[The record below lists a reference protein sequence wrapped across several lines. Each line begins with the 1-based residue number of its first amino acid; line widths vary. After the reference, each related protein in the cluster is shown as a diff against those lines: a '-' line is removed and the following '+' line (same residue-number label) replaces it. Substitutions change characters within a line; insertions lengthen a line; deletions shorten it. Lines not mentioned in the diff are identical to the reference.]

1 MTANISTAKLS
12 RRGFLKAAAAA
23 TAVLYVGA
31 SADGAAAASGSA
43 DAMLNPFVKIDS
55 DGNVIAIIKHFEK
68 GQGPA
73 TGLSTLI
80 AEELGVTMAQIG
92 YEFAPSYPQVYNN
105 LFFGPFQGTGG
116 STAMANSW
124 MQYRTAGANAREM
137 LIKAAAQEWGVDP
150 GSLDIQEGMVVGG
163 GKSAPLGGFV
173 AAAAE
178 MTPSESPRLREPSEW
193 KIIGNE
199 ATRRLDSPIKVN
211 GQAKFAMDM
220 HLPNQ
225 MVVMIKRTPQRGGLV
240 VSFDDSAAKDV
251 KGFIMAMPLPTKHGV
266 AVYAENTWAAM
277 QARSAIEVEWD
288 MSAAEAR
295 SSAEIRDEV
304 MAALDAAPVYNV
316 NQADQTGV
324 ASAVD
329 EAATVVEKTFYFPL
343 LAHAPM
349 EPLNCTIEQTEE
361 GDIVLHDGAQMPTGP
376 HMAFQ
381 QIFQLPAE
389 KIHIK
394 TMLAGGSFGRRAT
407 PDADYQ
413 VEAGLAFVMTDRAR
427 PVKLVWDRE
436 DDIRGGYFRPVAG
449 HKVRVGLD
457 AAGNIAAWEHQVAG
471 QSIMKGTA
479 FEAFSVKD
487 GVDHSTVEGLA
498 DSPYAIPN
506 MAVGLTDTEKAT
518 SVLWWRSVG
527 HTHTAYVMEVMMD
540 MAAKAVGRD
549 PVEFRLAYLTGSKD
563 ADRKAGVLK
572 LAAENGNWGSPA
584 AGNVQGI
591 AVHKSFGSFV
601 AEVVEVSGTPAE
613 GIQIEKVTAAVDCGI
628 AVNPDV
634 IRAQTEGAIGYGIGH
649 AMRDQITLDGG
660 AVEQSNFPDYEP
672 LRISD
677 IKAIE
682 THIVPS
688 AEAPTGIGEPGT
700 PPSAPALANAI
711 AELDVQVAELP
722 MSENGVSFV

>member
-1 MTANISTAKLS
+1 MTGTLS
-12 RRGFLKAAAAA
+12 RRSFLQSAVAA
-23 TAVLYVGA
+23 TAVLYVGTA
-31 SADGAAAASGSA
+31 ANGSVAAASSA
-43 DAMLNPFVKIDS
+43 EAMLNPFVKIDS
-55 DGNVIAIIKHFEK
+55 DGTVTAIIKHFEK

-80 AEELGVTMAQIG
+80 AEELGVTMEQIA
-92 YEFAPSYPQVYNN
+92 YEFAPSDPQVYNN

-137 LIKAAAQEWGVDP
+137 LLKAAGKAWGEDP
-150 GSLDIQEGMVVGG
+150 ASLDIQAGLVTGA
-163 GKSAPLGGFV
+163 GKSAPLGEFV
-173 AAAAE
+173 AAAAG
-178 MTPSESPRLREPSEW
+178 MAPSENPRLRSPSEW

-199 ATRRLDSPIKVN
+199 ATRRVDSPVKVN
-211 GQAKFAMDM
+211 GQAMFAMDVQ
-220 HLPNQ
+220 LDNQ

-240 VSFDDSAAKDV
+240 VSFDDSAAKEV
-251 KGFIMAMPLPTKHGV
+251 RGFIMAQTLPTNHGV

-277 QARSAIEVEWD
+277 QARAALEVEWD

-295 SSAEIRDEV
+295 SSAEIRDEI
-304 MAALDAAPVYNV
+304 MSALETAPVYNV
-316 NQADQTGV
+316 NKADQ
-324 ASAVD
+324 AAVTSTVD
-329 EAATVVEKTFYFPL
+329 GADTVVEKTFYFPL

-349 EPLNCTIEQTEE
+349 EPLNCTIEQTAE

-376 HMAFQ
+376 HMAYQ
-381 QIFQLPAE
+381 QIFGLPAE

-413 VEAGLAFVMTDRAR
+413 VEAGLAFVMTDRSR

-436 DDIRGGYFRPVAG
+436 DDIRGGYYRPAVG
-449 HKVRVGLD
+449 HKVRVGLN
-457 AAGNIAAWEHQVAG
+457 AAGEIAGWDHQVAG

-479 FEAFSVKD
+479 FEAFSVHD
-487 GVDHSTVEGLA
+487 GVDHSSVEGIA
-498 DSPYAIPN
+498 DSPYVIPG
-506 MAVGLTDTEKAT
+506 MSLGLTDTAKAT

-540 MAAKAVGRD
+540 MAARAVGRD
-549 PVEFRLAYLTGSKD
+549 PVEFRLSYLEGEQD
-563 ADRKAGVLK
+563 QARKAAVLR
-572 LAAENGNWGSPA
+572 LAAEKGNWGQPQE
-584 AGNVQGI
+584 GNVQGI
-591 AVHKSFGSFV
+591 AVHKSFGSYV
-601 AEVVEVSGTPAE
+601 AEVVEISGDLE
-613 GIQIEKVTAAVDCGI
+613 DGIVIEKVTAAVDCGI

-634 IRAQTEGAIGYGIGH
+634 IRAQIEGGIGYGIGH

-682 THIVPS
+682 THIIAS

-711 AELDVQVAELP
+711 AQLELVVAELP
-722 MSENGVSFV
+722 MADHGVSFA